1 MVIQTGNLELILII
15 EMFTSV
21 YNYIYSKKINS
32 PEKNQDITYIIMILT
47 IKLKVRVFN

>member
-21 YNYIYSKKINS
+21 YNYIDSKKINS
-32 PEKNQDITYIIMILT
+32 PEKIRTLTIIMILT

>member
-21 YNYIYSKKINS
+21 QNYIYSKKINS
-32 PEKNQDITYIIMILT
+32 PEKSGHYLYYYDTYNK
-47 IKLKVRVFN
+47 IKGKSI